1 MGKKSP
7 QLNALSK
14 EPSLNRVKGINFGEV
29 KRYFS
34 GIKFYEVF
42 FKFYEVFFKF
52 FEDLLTFAN
61 DSFFHDVEH

>member
-42 FKFYEVFFKF
+42 FKF